1 MDFTE
6 LLILFMIAA
15 LVMWVIVVVA
25 SLLTSEF
32 LSLRD
37 SASVLV
43 CFELF
48 AVLSAVLLYIVRLSY
63 LYITG

>member
-6 LLILFMIAA
+6 LLILFMMFA
-15 LVMWVIVVVA
+15 LVMWVIVVIA
-25 SLLTSEF
+25 SLLTGEF
-32 LSLRD
+32 LSLSD

-43 CFELF
+43 YFELF
-48 AVLSAVLLYIVRLSY
+48 AVLSAVLLHIVRLSY